1 MAKKISEIAK
11 NCVRFEPLGGDHFFF
26 LTHGES
32 IAANTSAVI
41 AQMQDGIAEGKSE
54 EEIDKE
60 LNMKGEL

>member
-1 MAKKISEIAK
+1 MK
-11 NCVRFEPLGGDHFFF
+11 FEPLSGDHFFF

-32 IAANTSAVI
+32 IAANTAALI
-41 AQMQDGIAEGKSE
+41 AQMQDGIAQGKSE